1 MKDYSN
7 YYQKKFERQARKARF
22 RSKIMSPFE
31 KKQYNFKGQL
41 YWMIDNFN
49 DVLISLDCKKHISF
63 FGKVES
69 AIFYTVA
76 SLSDFESEKQMWQ
89 DKTVISILKRKIWF
103 RYLVGRLLMKTRLGL
118 DYFVRHR
125 MDFYNSHGDLR
136 KDFRDELIFSVEE
149 RNRISFM
156 GEQYRNSLMLEK
168 IQEKYSNS
176 NYYGAQL
183 IYNAFFL
190 CPLRKEEDIMNPLLF
205 LEKGDYQVLYKLH
218 QKIINVFP
226 NKEEIEHQLKEL
238 RKYQGQ
244 D

>member
-22 RSKIMSPFE
+22 WSIIMSPFE
-31 KKQYNFKGQL
+31 KRQYNFKGQL

-49 DVLISLDCKKHISF
+49 DVHISLGCKKHISF

-76 SLSDFESEKQMWQ
+76 SLSDFESEKQLWQ
-89 DKTVISILKRKIWF
+89 DKTVISILKKKIWF
-103 RYLVGRLLMKTRLGL
+103 RYLIGKLLMKNRSSL
-118 DYFVRHR
+118 DSFVKCR
-125 MDFYNSHGDLR
+125 MDFYYNHKFL
-136 KDFRDELIFSVEE
+136 RDESHDELLFSEKE
-149 RNRISFM
+149 RNRESFM
-156 GEQYRNSLMLEK
+156 GEWYRNGLLQDK

-205 LEKGDYQVLYKLH
+205 LEKGDDQVLYKLH
-218 QKIINVFP
+218 QEIIDVFP
-226 NKEEIEHQLKEL
+226 NKEGIEHQHKEL
-238 RKYQGQ
+238 IKYKGQ